1 MVKSL
6 VRNRYMLY
14 NYKKILKIHTFGI
27 FLLTPQNKE
36 IYPLL
41 KNKNIFKFYVS
52 NQMLQLILKNKFL
65 HFFKGSTYFIS
76 FKNFKEFLDF
86 FNIFTKNFK
95 KNSLDYEILFV
106 KINKYLISTKLFSNF
121 NLILKNY
128 NSINNFYIYN
138 FIYLFIVSIRLL
150 FNVFNIFLRLIFNM
164 NKNFY
169 PTS

>member
-1 MVKSL
+1 
-6 VRNRYMLY
+6 MLQ
-14 NYKKILKIHTFGI
+14 LS
-27 FLLTPQNKE
+27 
-36 IYPLL
+36 L
-41 KNKNIFKFYVS
+41 KNK
-52 NQMLQLILKNKFL
+52 LW

-86 FNIFTKNFK
+86 FNTFTKNFK
-95 KNSLDYEILFV
+95 KNSLDYEILFIKV
-106 KINKYLISTKLFSNF
+106 NKYLISTKLFSNF

>member
-14 NYKKILKIHTFGI
+14 NYKKMLKIHTFGI

-121 NLILKNY
+121 NLILKKPDKSKISKMY
-128 NSINNFYIYN
+128 QSLKI
-138 FIYLFIVSIRLL
+138 
-150 FNVFNIFLRLIFNM
+150 FNIKNHILQYEKIF
-164 NKNFY
+164 KKI
-169 PTS
+169 